1 MNYPEPLPL
10 IAFTVGLKDQN
21 FTIGDNKD
29 TPDTVLF
36 DYEALVCEYNF
47 VPPII
52 LFRTKIHLAVVHFQC
67 KKDVLLH
74 LFRVKYFH
82 KFLQTI

>member
-36 DYEALVCEYNF
+36 DYEALVCESNF
-47 VPPII
+47 VPPYNFI
-52 LFRTKIHLAVVHFQC
+52 
-67 KKDVLLH
+67 
-74 LFRVKYFH
+74 
-82 KFLQTI
+82 

>member
-1 MNYPEPLPL
+1 MGPPGTCEMEPRNLCEKVKQCSGLFPEEDERPEINSVMNYPEPLPL

-36 DYEALVCEYNF
+36 DYEALVC
-47 VPPII
+47 
-52 LFRTKIHLAVVHFQC
+52 
-67 KKDVLLH
+67 
-74 LFRVKYFH
+74 
-82 KFLQTI
+82 

>member
-36 DYEALVCEYNF
+36 DYEALVCESNF

-52 LFRTKIHLAVVHFQC
+52 LI
-67 KKDVLLH
+67 
-74 LFRVKYFH
+74 
-82 KFLQTI
+82 